1 MIRSRKKG
9 IMANKSTKF
18 MGPIKKANFRGA
30 QVNRIWKGVKKFA
43 IHFFS
48 FQSISKLH
56 KNHVCGNSFNRIK
69 KASDGQTLMSQKWS
83 FVHNELFFSLLR
95 SKSEE
100 FILLF
105 DFEMLI
111 LDQLLGEIVEI
122 YIEKFSMAIEHIDW
136 KV

>member
-1 MIRSRKKG
+1 METHLIGLKRHLRDKLYCRKSG
-9 IMANKSTKF
+9 ILFVT
-18 MGPIKKANFRGA
+18 NF
-30 QVNRIWKGVKKFA
+30 
-43 IHFFS
+43 
-48 FQSISKLH
+48 
-56 KNHVCGNSFNRIK
+56 
-69 KASDGQTLMSQKWS
+69 
-83 FVHNELFFSLLR
+83 FFSLSQ
-95 SKSEE
+95 SKSEG